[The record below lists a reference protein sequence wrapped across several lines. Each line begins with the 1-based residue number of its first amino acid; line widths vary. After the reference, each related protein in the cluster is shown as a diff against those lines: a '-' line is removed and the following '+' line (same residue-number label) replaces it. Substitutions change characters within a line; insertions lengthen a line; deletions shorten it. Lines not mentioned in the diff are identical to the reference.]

1 MHGSLSDF
9 SYWRE
14 QVGAFAKHY
23 HVIAYSRR
31 YNYPNTN
38 PSRRGYSAI
47 TDSDD
52 LAALIKAL
60 HLGRVYVVGHSYG
73 ALTAL
78 FLASRQPGL
87 LRAVVLAE
95 PPAMSLLNHLEGPDA
110 AQGRALYADVQANM
124 VEPMKEAF
132 KEGERDKGVAI
143 FANYVYRDPAKWS
156 SFSSQDRAETMKDA
170 HEWDVMMTSGTL
182 FPAISPEA
190 VRAIKVPVLLMSGGM
205 SYQFL
210 GMTDAELARLLP
222 DNKRI
227 IFPDA
232 GHQMWL
238 QHPEEARA
246 DAEQFFAQHTH

>member
-1 MHGSLSDF
+1 MRTTAGT
-9 SYWRE
+9 RT
-14 QVGAFAKHY
+14 
-23 HVIAYSRR
+23 I
-31 YNYPNTN
+31 
-38 PSRRGYSAI
+38 
-47 TDSDD
+47 
-52 LAALIKAL
+52 
-60 HLGRVYVVGHSYG
+60 LGRVYFVGHSYG

-95 PPAMSLLNHLEGPDA
+95 PPAMSLLMHLEGPDA
-110 AQGRALYADVQANM
+110 VQGRALYADVQAHV
-124 VEPMKEAF
+124 VEPMKETF
-132 KEGERDKGVAI
+132 KEREPDKDVAI
-143 FANYVYRDPAKWS
+143 FVNYVYRDPAKWS
-156 SFSSQDRAETMKDA
+156 SISSKDRAETMKDA

-182 FPAISPEA
+182 FPTISPEA
-190 VRAIKVPVLLMSGGM
+190 VRAIKVPVLLISGGM